1 MTSGNTQSCGCL
13 RNESVSKFEIFI
25 SDILSKSH
33 ILFYKEY
40 GFNDCKGVGNK
51 KLRFDFYLPD
61 YNTLI
66 EYDGEQ
72 HFKPIE
78 YFGGEEKYNILKNN
92 DEIKNKYCK
101 THKINLIRI
110 PYTFSEN
117 EVKKI
122 ILSIIQSPVTT
133 TVA

>member
-1 MTSGNTQSCGCL
+1 M
-13 RNESVSKFEIFI
+13 SKN
-25 SDILSKSH
+25 H

-122 ILSIIQSPVTT
+122 ILSIIQNPVTT

>member
-1 MTSGNTQSCGCL
+1 M
-13 RNESVSKFEIFI
+13 
-25 SDILSKSH
+25 
-33 ILFYKEY
+33 
-40 GFNDCKGVGNK
+40 
-51 KLRFDFYLPD
+51 PD

-66 EYDGEQ
+66 EYDGDQ
-72 HFKPIE
+72 HFKPIK

-92 DEIKNKYCK
+92 DEIKNEYCK

-117 EVKKI
+117 DVKDT
-122 ILSIIQSPVTT
+122 ILNIIQNPVTT